1 MKTVNLTMHPASP
14 EQISAGVVN
23 LDEGLEGVKRAL
35 QFDDPPSSEG
45 ILARA
50 EFIASA
56 AVGYKS
62 AMIGGALWLMAP
74 LAAELRARDIE
85 PLFAFSQRESVETVG
100 ADGAVTKTNVFRHV
114 GFVPAV
120 VL

>member
-1 MKTVNLTMHPASP
+1 MHPASP
-14 EQISAGVVN
+14 EQIEAGVIN

-35 QFDDPPSSEG
+35 QFETPSSSEE
-45 ILARA
+45 ITARA

-56 AVGYKS
+56 AVVYKS